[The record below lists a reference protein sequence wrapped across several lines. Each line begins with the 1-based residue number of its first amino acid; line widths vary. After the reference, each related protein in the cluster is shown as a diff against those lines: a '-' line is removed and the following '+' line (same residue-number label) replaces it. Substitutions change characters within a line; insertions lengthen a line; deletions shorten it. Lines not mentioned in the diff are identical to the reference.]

1 MKGNEWEAEE
11 SLKWLRGR
19 GAEALDREIEKIKKE
34 IAIRKRERNSIT
46 LLLDPQVYNQRS
58 RKVFDSLTFQ
68 VFKPFA
74 ICMSMMF
81 FLQMS
86 GFNVMVFYCVTIFE
100 QVGSTIDPNV
110 ASIVVGVVLLVS
122 CFVALGVVSQLGRK
136 VILVLSIFGMSICH
150 MSLGTCFYLKETSSL
165 TPLEISSNSSDVTQT
180 SVYTSVV
187 GWLPLVSVIGFLFL
201 GNIGYGTLIWVV
213 TAELLP
219 PRVGKHA
226 TVTQTM
232 ETN

>member
-1 MKGNEWEAEE
+1 
-11 SLKWLRGR
+11 
-19 GAEALDREIEKIKKE
+19 
-34 IAIRKRERNSIT
+34 
-46 LLLDPQVYNQRS
+46 
-58 RKVFDSLTFQ
+58 
-68 VFKPFA
+68 
-74 ICMSMMF
+74 MMF

-100 QVGSTIDPNV
+100 KVGSSIDPNV
-110 ASIVVGVVLLVS
+110 ASIIVGVVLLIS
-122 CFVALGVVSQLGRK
+122 CFVALAVVSQLGRK

-150 MSLGTCFYLKETSSL
+150 ISLGTCFYLKETSSL
-165 TPLEISSNSSDVTQT
+165 TPLESSSNSTDVVQ
-180 SVYTSVV
+180 SNMYASIV

-219 PRVGKHA
+219 PRVWTHF
-226 TVTQTM
+226 TVTLTI